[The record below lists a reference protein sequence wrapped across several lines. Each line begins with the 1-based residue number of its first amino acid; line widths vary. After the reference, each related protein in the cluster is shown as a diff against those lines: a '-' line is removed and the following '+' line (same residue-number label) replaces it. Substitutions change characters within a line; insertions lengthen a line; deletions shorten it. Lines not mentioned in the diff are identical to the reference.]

1 LFVDSSIVFEIC
13 KARESARER
22 ERERERRMYNGTED
36 KEKRASFNELPLL
49 NGFHALLR
57 FPVLF
62 LPAKAIIERPEAAG

>member
-1 LFVDSSIVFEIC
+1 
-13 KARESARER
+13 
-22 ERERERRMYNGTED
+22 MYNGTED